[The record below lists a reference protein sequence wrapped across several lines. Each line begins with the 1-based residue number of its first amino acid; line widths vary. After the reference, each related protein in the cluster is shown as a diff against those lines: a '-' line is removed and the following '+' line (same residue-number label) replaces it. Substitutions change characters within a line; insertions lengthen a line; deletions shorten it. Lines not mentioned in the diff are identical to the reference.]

1 MYDSTFYD
9 NRYFFNSLRWDDIF
23 ASEEEFADKIV
34 EIGGITDRDELYELY
49 ELLSLKYVSS
59 TTRYT
64 SEFPFIMAIKRQLH
78 TIFPF
83 YLERRDLVEQMRE
96 IEISEIM
103 KDLSQIRNV
112 VDTHDEPIS
121 NADTVPISDLST
133 SQETINITGNKLDA
147 ILQKYAI
154 MNRDY
159 ISEIYKACNG
169 LFKQVLSDDVY
180 WLYPQG
186 E

>member
-9 NRYFFNSLRWDDIF
+9 DRFFFDSLRWDDIF
-23 ASEEEFADKIV
+23 TSEEEFADKMI
-34 EIGGITDRDELYELY
+34 EIGGITDRNELYNLY
-49 ELLSLKYVSS
+49 EILSLKYVSS

-64 SEFPFIMAIKRQLH
+64 SEFPFIMAIKRQLY
-78 TIFPF
+78 TVFP
-83 YLERRDLVEQMRE
+83 YYITRRDLVEQMKLME
-96 IEISEIM
+96 IDDIM
-103 KDLSQIRNV
+103 NEMNQLRNL

-121 NADTVPISDLST
+121 NADTVPINDLST
-133 SQETINITGNKLDA
+133 TQESIKITGNKLDA
-147 ILQKYAI
+147 VLQKYAI

-159 ISEIYKACNG
+159 IAEIYKACNG
-169 LFKQVLSDDVY
+169 LFKQILSDDSH